1 MAIAKSLT
9 LLMKLKTD
17 DFQQGL
23 KGAERSAGRAADS
36 ITKSGKRA
44 EKSWRDVGTA
54 VTSLKGLFAG
64 FVTAAFFKQI
74 ADVVA
79 GNEKVISSFRAITDN
94 AEQARAVFTTF
105 NNLSRELPQSFDE
118 IKQSVLTLGK
128 SGIMPTTDLI
138 KDLSNIAA
146 GTGKSLTE
154 VSQAVYSAT
163 AGQLRG
169 LQQLGIQA
177 EKSGDKIRVTFKG
190 STTEIA
196 NSKQALRI
204 MYLLLVNQ
212 ILPAPR
218 KVRCRA

>member
-74 ADVVA
+74 ADV
-79 GNEKVISSFRAITDN
+79 
-94 AEQARAVFTTF
+94 
-105 NNLSRELPQSFDE
+105 SREMKRLYPHSARLLITLNRPGLFLPLLIIFHENCRS
-118 IKQSVLTLGK
+118 LLMR
-128 SGIMPTTDLI
+128 SG
-138 KDLSNIAA
+138 
-146 GTGKSLTE
+146 SL
-154 VSQAVYSAT
+154 
-163 AGQLRG
+163 
-169 LQQLGIQA
+169 
-177 EKSGDKIRVTFKG
+177 F
-190 STTEIA
+190 
-196 NSKQALRI
+196 
-204 MYLLLVNQ
+204 LLLAN
-212 ILPAPR
+212 PES
-218 KVRCRA
+218 CRQRI